1 MSIRLDDFIGFEWN
15 GHHSSEFNIKVV
27 SSSDRYDS
35 RFLSDITNNTT
46 DVPGQD
52 GQYFYNSTY
61 GPKKWTI
68 NIAFDSVTEEN
79 KRDLENWLSSKEI
92 SDFIFDEVPYKA
104 YGAKLE
110 SRPNITWICFDEPKV
125 TKNCKAPR
133 IYKGEGT
140 LNFIAPFPYGYS
152 SINKTNGK
160 YMKYLQDIEFKKNTF
175 IEPKSKSI
183 EVGIKGSYTN
193 NKKSII
199 ELNLIESK
207 YSINLETP
215 FSELVQLPVINKN
228 TSFIVNAVQ
237 ENDSQNFQFSS
248 NLDIDLEF
256 INYINFNSNTNYKNY
271 IRYNEIKQNYE
282 FVQNYYKLNIHFDK
296 NEEKQLIKLPV
307 VLITNTIE
315 DFKYN
320 TDTIT
325 VNYVEDRGEIVD
337 NTLLVTRKDAIEN
350 ELSEIC
356 YFPIE
361 KNIIPLITKNN
372 NKISLNNYN
381 GIIQFSKEFKEENR
395 TINSNTFFMFDFS
408 EYEPLYYNTSE
419 WAPAARLKT
428 NNYIEFDNTNI
439 YYDYP
444 YFKDNK
450 YIIPIYNPGDL
461 NTPFRIRI
469 PFKNNLTLSDQLLVF
484 TLEELN
490 VNNSINNFIN
500 IFNVNELKENFTYYY
515 NNQPYYLYEKRLNS
529 NEEYEFKCYDQK
541 GELHIL
547 SEQEA
552 LNNLKKQIILNNDVK
567 NKQSFVLKFSDKI
580 ESQYRYLLKRLLK
593 KGELVLEIDTYKQS
607 INIII
612 NDNEEEQV
620 IPAYFLLDTGTL
632 FSIPREFDNLGILVY
647 DKDNMIE
654 QSVFETEELKYRIL
668 YY

>member
-35 RFLSDITNNTT
+35 RFLSDIRNNTV
-46 DVPGQD
+46 DIPGQD

-61 GPKKWTI
+61 DPKKWTI

-110 SRPNITWICFDEPKV
+110 NRPSITWICFDEPKK
-125 TKNCKAPR
+125 TGCCLAPR

-199 ELNLIESK
+199 ELNSIESR

-215 FSELVQLPVINKN
+215 FNELIQSSIINKN
-228 TSFIVNAVQ
+228 TSFIVDTVQ

-248 NLDIDLEF
+248 NLDTDLEF
-256 INYINFNSNTNYKNY
+256 INYINFNSNANYKNY
-271 IRYNEIKQNYE
+271 IRYNETKQNYE

-296 NEEKQLIKLPV
+296 DEQQKLIKLPI
-307 VLITNTIE
+307 VLITDIVE

-320 TDTIT
+320 TDIITI
-325 VNYVEDRGEIVD
+325 NYVEDRGEIVN
-337 NTLLVTRKDAIEN
+337 NTLLVSRKDSIEN
-350 ELSEIC
+350 ELSEVC

-361 KNIIPLITKNN
+361 ENIVPLITQNN

-395 TINSNTFFMFDFS
+395 TINSNTFFIFNFS

-419 WAPAARLKT
+419 WAPAAKLKT
-428 NNYIEFDNTNI
+428 DNYINFNGNNI
-439 YYDYP
+439 NYDYP
-444 YFKDNK
+444 YFEEDK

-461 NTPFRIRI
+461 NTPFRIKL
-469 PFKNNLTLSDQLLVF
+469 PFNKDLTLSDQLLVF

-490 VNNSINNFIN
+490 TNNSINNYVKIN
-500 IFNVNELKENFTYYY
+500 NINELKENLTYYY
-515 NNQPYYLYEKRLNS
+515 NEEPYYLYEKRLDSGGN
-529 NEEYEFKCYDQK
+529 YEFKFYDHN

-552 LNNLKKQIILNNDVK
+552 LNKLTKKIILNNNMT
-567 NKQSFVLKFSDKI
+567 NKQSFVLKFSDKV

-612 NDNEEEQV
+612 EDNGEEQV
-620 IPAYFLLDTGTL
+620 IPAYFLLDSGTL
-632 FSIPREFDNLGILVY
+632 FYIPKEFDNLGILVY
-647 DKDNMIE
+647 DKDKMIN
-654 QSVFETEELKYRIL
+654 QAVFETEELKYRIL